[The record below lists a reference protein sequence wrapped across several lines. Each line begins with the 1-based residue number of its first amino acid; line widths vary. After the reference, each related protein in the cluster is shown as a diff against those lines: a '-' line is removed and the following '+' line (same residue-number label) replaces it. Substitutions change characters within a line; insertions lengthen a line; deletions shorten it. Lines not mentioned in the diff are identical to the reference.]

1 MTKGDKKYIRHGVQ
15 HLKEKPEDAA
25 LVIEMAI
32 ERGRHRRVMMA
43 LGSLTLSV
51 LFMLQLLLCAVE
63 H

>member
-1 MTKGDKKYIRHGVQ
+1 MTKGDKKYIRKAAA
-15 HLKEKPEDAA
+15 HLVDKPEDAE
-25 LVIEMAI
+25 LVIEAAF